1 MPQSKFFRIGYGLL
15 LIFLIILVG
24 TKIDFIFRPIVVL
37 VQTLFFPFLLGGVL
51 YYLFRPVVQFLHKR
65 NVPKVLS
72 ILLIYLLAIGLF
84 VLLFYSIG
92 PVLQRQVS
100 NLVENTPALI
110 DAIRSKLNDLQQN
123 EWVNRF
129 QESEQFDVKEI
140 SDKVSAYLSNSVQTI
155 GTNIANFIG
164 IITNIIMIFVTV
176 PFILYYMLKEG
187 EKAPQMV
194 LQTLPEKQR
203 NNGTKILKD
212 MDIALSS
219 YIQGQILVSVCVGTM
234 LYIGYLI
241 IGIEYSLILAII
253 AMFTNVIPFLGPII
267 GVVPALIVAVV
278 DSPAMVIKVLVIM
291 VIAQQIEGNVI
302 SPQVMGKKLDIH
314 PLTIISILLV
324 AGSLGGLLG
333 LILAVPVYAVLK
345 VIVLHTYRLINL
357 RREKKI
363 EG

>member
-1 MPQSKFFRIGYGLL
+1 MPQSKFFRFGYGLL

-24 TKIDFIFRPIVVL
+24 TKIDFIFRPVVVL

-51 YYLFRPVVQFLHKR
+51 YYLFRPVVQFLHRRK
-65 NVPKVLS
+65 VPKALS

-84 VLLFYSIG
+84 TLLFYSIG
-92 PVLQRQVS
+92 PVLQRQVT

-110 DAIRSKLNDLQQN
+110 DAIRSKLIDLQRN

-140 SDKVSAYLSNSVQTI
+140 SDRVTSYLSNFIQTL

-164 IITNIIMIFVTV
+164 IITNIVMIFVTV

-187 EKAPQMV
+187 EKAPQIV

-203 NNGTKILKD
+203 VNGTKILKD

-219 YIQGQILVSVCVGTM
+219 YIQGQILVSVLVGTM

-241 IGIEYSLILAII
+241 IGIDYSLILAIV
-253 AMFTNVIPFLGPII
+253 AMFTNVIPFLGPIL
-267 GVVPALIVAVV
+267 GVVPALIVGIV
-278 DSPAMVIKVLVIM
+278 DSPAMVIKVLIVM
-291 VIAQQIEGNVI
+291 VIAQQIEGNII

-345 VIVLHTYRLINL
+345 VVVLHTYRLINL
-357 RREKKI
+357 RREQKQ
-363 EG
+363 